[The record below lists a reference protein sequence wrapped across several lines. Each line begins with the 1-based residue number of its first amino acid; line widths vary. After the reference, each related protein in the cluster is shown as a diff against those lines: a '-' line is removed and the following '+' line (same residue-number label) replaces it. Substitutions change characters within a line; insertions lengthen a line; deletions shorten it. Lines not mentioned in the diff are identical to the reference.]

1 VSEEENLALIRRAV
15 EAFNRG
21 DLAAVDALFAADFV
35 DHDPGRAGLPPGP
48 AGVKQAW
55 GLFRAAFP
63 DLRVEIED
71 TVAAGD
77 KVAVRGVV
85 RGTHRGDLLGI
96 APTGRAV
103 TVPLLDLNRLAAGR
117 LAERWGLIDLLGLL
131 QQVGAA
137 PAPGAGG

>member
-1 VSEEENLALIRRAV
+1 VSEEENLALIRRTV

-21 DLAAVDALFAADFV
+21 DLAGVDALFAADYV

-48 AGVKQAW
+48 EGVKQAW
-55 GLFRAAFP
+55 RLFRAAFP
-63 DLRVEIED
+63 DLHASIED
-71 TVAAGD
+71 TVVAGD

-96 APTGRAV
+96 APTGRVV
-103 TVPLLDLNRLAAGR
+103 TVPLLDINRIAAGR
-117 LAERWGLIDLLGLL
+117 LAERWGLIDMLGLL

-137 PAPGAGG
+137 PAPGTGA